1 MIELKRVSAL
11 GILCLILAF
20 SLVLALSV
28 GAARIPPLVAAKFLW
43 MGLIGE
49 RGVSSYQ
56 TIIFDVRLPRVL
68 LSALVGAALATSGAI
83 FQGLFRN
90 PMADPYIIGVSS
102 GAALGAASAIVFR
115 LNYWVL
121 GSTVI
126 PLAAF
131 LGALLATIVVYQVA
145 RTGGKIPVSALLLSG
160 IALGSFLS
168 AVMSFLLVIKG
179 KDLQA
184 VFFWLMGGF
193 SARGWDH
200 VRMVFPFILIGLPL
214 SFFFAR
220 DLNLMLLGE
229 EKALQL
235 GAEVERLKKTML
247 VIASF
252 TAAAAVSVSG
262 IIGFVGLMTPH
273 IVRTVLGP
281 DHRGLLPASA
291 LGGAIFLVMAD
302 TAARTIM
309 APSEIP
315 VGIITAFVGAPFF
328 VYLLRLKRRT
338 LI

>member
-1 MIELKRVSAL
+1 MSTL
-11 GILCLILAF
+11 GLLCLVLAF

-28 GAARIPPLVAAKFLW
+28 GAASIPPFLTAKFLW
-43 MGLIGE
+43 KGLIGE
-49 RGVSSYQ
+49 RNLSPYQ
-56 TIIFDVRLPRVL
+56 TIIFEVRLPRVL
-68 LSALVGAALATSGAI
+68 LAALVGAALATSGAI

-115 LNYWVL
+115 LNYWIL
-121 GSTVI
+121 GSSMI

-131 LGALLATIVVYQVA
+131 LGALVATLVVYQVA
-145 RTGGKIPVSALLLSG
+145 RMGGRIPISALLLSG

-168 AVMSFLLVIKG
+168 AIMSFLLVIKG

-200 VRMVFPFILIGLPL
+200 VKMVLPFILLGLPL

-229 EKALQL
+229 EKAMQL
-235 GAEVERLKKTML
+235 GTDVERLKKTML
-247 VIASF
+247 VIASLI
-252 TAAAAVSVSG
+252 AAAAVSVSG

-281 DHRGLLPASA
+281 DHRILLPTTAV
-291 LGGAIFLVMAD
+291 GGAIFLVLAD
-302 TAARTIM
+302 TAARTM
-309 APSEIP
+309 LAPSEIP
-315 VGIITAFVGAPFF
+315 VGIITAFLGAPFF
-328 VYLLRLKRRT
+328 IYLLRLKRRA
-338 LI
+338 LM